1 MNMMFNLKI
10 KKELLSVIAFAV
22 MLCISC
28 DVLGKVKLPS
38 VFSDN
43 MVFQQKTKAAVW
55 GKADPG
61 KTITI
66 STTWSRARYT
76 SKADE
81 FGNWKIMVATP
92 SYGGP
97 YAMTISDGEPFIL
110 MNVLIGEVWVCS
122 GQSNMEMPLAGWG
135 KINNYEKEVA
145 DAKYPDIR
153 LLQVEHVTSNSALE
167 DVKVTNNGWKPC
179 IPQYVAEFSSVAY
192 FFAREIYNKT
202 KVPIGLIHTSWGG
215 TVAEA
220 WTSAPTLKTIPDFV
234 EAVNK
239 IENAD
244 KDKTGSSFEEQLASW
259 QKLVIKK
266 DAGMV
271 QGKPAW
277 NANSLDASSWK
288 VMSLPTVWEQAGM
301 PEFDGV
307 VWFRKNITIPQAWAG
322 KALKFNLGP
331 IDDNDI
337 AFFDGE
343 IIGQTEGYNVPRNY
357 TIPAT
362 KVKAGTFALVVRVF
376 DSGGGGGIYG
386 DKNTMAL
393 VAPDGTR
400 LSLNGDWQ
408 YKTGMNLKDIAPMP
422 MSDNGPNRPTVL
434 YNAMIHPYL
443 QFPIKGAIWY
453 QGESNAGRAHQY
465 RTLFPAM
472 ITDWRKQWG
481 VGDFPFYFVQLANF
495 MKADAEPGASAWA
508 ELRDA
513 QSGALSLPNT
523 GMAVAIDIGDATDI
537 HPKNKRDVGKRLA
550 LIALAKNYGV
560 KTLYTGPVY
569 QSAKTEGN
577 VIKLNFYATQGL
589 KTSNGAE
596 LKGFAIAGA
605 DQKFHWAKAEIKG
618 NQVVVSST
626 EVLNPVAVRYAWAN
640 NPVCNLVNGAGLPAS
655 PFRTDK
661 WEDSTSPS
669 K

>member
-1 MNMMFNLKI
+1 MNMMLNHKI

-55 GKADPG
+55 GKADAG
-61 KTITI
+61 KTITV

-97 YAMTISDGEPFIL
+97 YAVTISDGEPLIL
-110 MNVLIGEVWVCS
+110 MNVLIGEVWICS

-153 LLQVEHVTSNSALE
+153 LLQVEHVASNSALE

-179 IPQYVAEFSSVAY
+179 IPQFAAEFSSVAY

-202 KVPIGLIHTSWGG
+202 KIPIGLIHTSWGG
-215 TVAEA
+215 TIAEA
-220 WTSAPTLKTIPDFV
+220 WTSSSTLSSMSDFSA
-234 EAVNK
+234 AVKK
-239 IENAD
+239 IEETANESESQYL
-244 KDKTGSSFEEQLASW
+244 K
-259 QKLVIKK
+259 KLQDWNK
-266 DAGMV
+266 MV
-271 QGKPAW
+271 MNSDQGYRQGKPVWSAKDQDVSDW
-277 NANSLDASSWK
+277 KDMTIPGFWDAQ
-288 VMSLPTVWEQAGM
+288 LPN
-301 PEFDGV
+301 FDGV
-307 VWFRKNITIPQAWAG
+307 IWVQKKINIPENFAG
-322 KALKFNLGP
+322 KSLILNLGP

-337 AFFDGE
+337 TWFNGQQVGE
-343 IIGQTEGYNVPRNY
+343 TQGYDQPRRYQVAGNL
-357 TIPAT
+357 
-362 KVKAGTFALVVRVF
+362 VKAGENTITIRVF
-376 DSGGGGGIYG
+376 DSGGGGGLYG
-386 DKNTMAL
+386 NKEQVYLVNPLAEKIAL
-393 VAPDGTR
+393 TGTWKYHIG
-400 LSLNGDWQ
+400 LD
-408 YKTGMNLKDIAPMP
+408 LKDIEARPTAQK
-422 MSDNGPNRPTVL
+422 DPNRPTVL
-434 YNAMIHPYL
+434 FNAMIHPFLPYA
-443 QFPIKGAIWY
+443 IKGVIWY
-453 QGESNAGRAHQY
+453 QGESNADRAHQY

-472 ITDWRKQWG
+472 ITDWRRQWG
-481 VGDFPFYFVQLANF
+481 QGDFPFYFVQLANF
-495 MKADAEPGASAWA
+495 MKAEPEPVASAWA

-523 GMAVAIDIGDATDI
+523 GMAVAINIGDATDI
-537 HPKNKRDVGKRLA
+537 HPKNKQDVGKRLA

-560 KTLYTGPVY
+560 KVQYTGPMY
-569 QSAKTEGN
+569 QSAKIEARTIRLSFSAAE
-577 VIKLNFYATQGL
+577 GL

-626 EVLNPVAVRYAWAN
+626 EVPDPVAVRYAWAN

-661 WEDSTSPS
+661 WEDSSSPS